1 MSEND
6 IVGGVDPRNGNIV
19 TQADAVQILEEYRE
33 VKLAK
38 MMDNTQDLDVVLKR
52 YDLVEAHYDPMEQQ
66 SSYILVADRNAQKN
80 FAEQATGFPE
90 MAFIDPSPFTAW
102 TRLENIS
109 ELRGKKGLRLF
120 YDMSR
125 SDGAVRGALRVV
137 KTPIQG
143 ADWYMEPA
151 SEASIDK
158 NIADFVQK
166 TLMEDMETLFERF
179 VEDCLRCIDYGYFV
193 FEKVYYSDPKT
204 DKIKINLTPIH
215 PLDIQGWTYD
225 GAGNVTGIRLEPIQ
239 GETYQQMVEIPFRR
253 LLMVVF
259 EMEGG
264 DLRGTSILRTAY
276 KHFYYKDTLYKI
288 DAIQKERHGIGV
300 PIIKLPMGF
309 TDKDKDLANQLGRNL
324 RTNERAYITI
334 PWNWEVMFAKLEGQP
349 VDTMPSIE
357 HHDRKIYESILA
369 TFTGTKEF
377 NQESLDTFYK
387 STRYMARV
395 LAATINKYVVRELV
409 DINFLRKNGYPKL
422 CVRRMGEWEETRT
435 MTFALRNLVGAQVL
449 TPDLPLENLIR
460 QLWGLP
466 PLDEATARIMP
477 TPAGGGLA
485 SPSASVKPPKVEGS
499 KQKPSPPIGTPA
511 KNAGSDKSGG

>member
-1 MSEND
+1 MSDD
-6 IVGGVDPRNGNIV
+6 IVTHD
-19 TQADAVQILEEYRE
+19 DAVRILEEFKE
-33 VKLAK
+33 VKLNE
-38 MMDNTQDLDVVLKR
+38 MMENTQDLDVILRK
-52 YDLVEAHYDPMEQQ
+52 YDIVQAHWDPQNQ
-66 SSYILVADRNAQKN
+66 NNAYILVADKDPHKSL
-80 FAEQATGFPE
+80 AETTGFAE

-102 TRLENIS
+102 TRLENIP
-109 ELRGKKGLRLF
+109 ELRDKQGIRKF

-151 SEASIDK
+151 SEAPIDK

-166 TLMEDMETLFERF
+166 TLMDDMESLWERF
-179 VEDCLRCIDYGYFV
+179 IEDCLRSIDYGYFV
-193 FEKVYYSDPKT
+193 FEKAYYYDIKT
-204 DKIKINLTPIH
+204 NKIKVNLVPIH
-215 PLDIQGWTYD
+215 PLDIQGWSYD
-225 GAGNVTGIRLEPIQ
+225 AQDNITGIALEPIKGLDITQ
-239 GETYQQMVEIPFRR
+239 RIEIPFQK
-253 LLMVVF
+253 LLIVVF

-309 TDKDKDLANQLGRNL
+309 TEKDKNLANDLGRNL

-349 VDTMPSIE
+349 VDPLPSID

-369 TFTGTKEF
+369 TFTGTKDVT
-377 NQESLDTFYK
+377 QESLDTFYK
-387 STRYMARV
+387 STRYVARV
-395 LAATINKYVVRELV
+395 IAATINRYVIRELV

-460 QLWGLP
+460 SSWGLP
-466 PLDEATARIMP
+466 PLDEKTKRTMP

-499 KQKPSPPIGTPA
+499 RQKAAPPIGTPA
-511 KNAGSDKSGG
+511 KNAGTDKSGG

>member
-1 MSEND
+1 MIIHQQGAGLMQDD
-6 IVGGVDPRNGNIV
+6 IVSQD
-19 TQADAVQILEEYRE
+19 DAVQILEEYRD
-33 VKLAK
+33 VKLNDIMSKAE
-38 MMDNTQDLDVVLKR
+38 NLDEVLRR
-52 YDLVEAHYDPMEQQ
+52 YDLVEAHWDPLDREA
-66 SSYILVADRNAQKN
+66 SSYILVADRGSQKN
-80 FAEQATGFPE
+80 LTETSTGFPE

-109 ELRGKKGLRLF
+109 ELRGKRGLRVF

-125 SDGAVRGALRVV
+125 SDGSVRGALRVV

-151 SEASIDK
+151 SESQIDK
-158 NIADFVQK
+158 NIADFVQSV
-166 TLMEDMETLFERF
+166 LMDDMETLWERF
-179 VEDCLRCIDYGYFV
+179 IEDCLRCIDYGYFV
-193 FEKVYYSDPKT
+193 FEKSYYLDPKSN
-204 DKIKINLTPIH
+204 KIKVNLVPIH

-225 GAGNVTGIRLEPIQ
+225 PAGNITGVRLEPIQ
-239 GETYQQMVEIPFRR
+239 GEDYKKMVEIPYSK
-253 LLMVVF
+253 LLIVVF

-264 DLRGTSILRTAY
+264 DLRGTSILRSSY

-309 TDKDKDLANQLGRNL
+309 TQQDKELANDLGRNL

-357 HHDRKIYESILA
+357 HHDRKIYENILA
-369 TFTGTKEF
+369 TFSGSRDVT
-377 NQESLDTFYK
+377 QESLDTFYK
-387 STRYMARV
+387 STRYVARV
-395 LAATINKYVVRELV
+395 IASTINRFVIRDLV

-435 MTFALRNLVGAQVL
+435 MTFALRNLVGAQIL

-460 QLWGLP
+460 SSWGLP
-466 PLDEATARIMP
+466 PLDETTKREMP

-485 SPSASVKPPKVEGS
+485 SPKSSVKPPAAKGS
-499 KQKPSPPIGTPA
+499 KQKPTPPIGTPA